1 MKEFIDIYRQNT
13 NEIEQFIYETLENI
27 GNLERHKKDN
37 YKKLFDIF
45 PSLELVYETD
55 NEKYIQTSPN
65 LYRNKTS
72 STPIGRDRRYLIKGV
87 SFKNSDVA
95 FTKPYVSSATKN
107 TCITAIKQENDQ
119 MIYMDFD
126 LSMLLQRL
134 GFLELHSKL
143 NILNKSFYG
152 GAGLSMVILAIFT
165 IGYALVSFFHTL
177 LFEANFSIEAIFKP
191 VVALTLGLAI
201 FDLAKTIL
209 EQEVFFKSY
218 SKDTKNEYRL
228 LIKFL
233 ITIIIALLI
242 EALMVVFKIAISDYT
257 QLINAFYLILG
268 VSIIIISLSIF
279 VFLSQKVNNSDLK

>member
-1 MKEFIDIYRQNT
+1 MKMKEFIDIYRQNT
-13 NEIEQFIYETLENI
+13 SEIEQFIYETLENI

-72 STPIGRDRRYLIKGV
+72 STPIGRDRKYLIKSV

-134 GFLELHSKL
+134 GFLELHNKL
-143 NILNKSFYG
+143 DILNKSFYIASG
-152 GAGLSMVILAIFT
+152 FSMVILAIFT
-165 IGYALVSFFHTL
+165 IGYALISFFHTL
-177 LFEANFSIEAIFKP
+177 FYEANFSIEAIFKP
-191 VVALTLGLAI
+191 IIAITLGLAI

-218 SKDTKNEYRL
+218 SKNTKNEYRL
-228 LIKFL
+228 LIKFI

-242 EALMVVFKIAISDYT
+242 EALMVVFKITISNYRE
-257 QLINAFYLILG
+257 LVNALYLISG
-268 VSIIIISLSIF
+268 VSIIIIALS
-279 VFLSQKVNNSDLK
+279 VFIYLSKNKDLD

>member
-13 NEIEQFIYETLENI
+13 NEIEQFIYETLENV

-45 PSLELVYETD
+45 PSLELVYESD

-65 LYRNKTS
+65 IYRTKIS
-72 STPIGRDRRYLIKGV
+72 QAPIGRDRRYLIKSV
-87 SFKNSDVA
+87 SFKNNDIA

-107 TCITAIKQENDQ
+107 TCITVIKQENDQ

-126 LSMLLQRL
+126 LSILLQRL

-152 GAGLSMVILAIFT
+152 GAGLSMVLLAVFT
-165 IGYALVSFFHTL
+165 IGYALISFFHTL
-177 LFEANFSIEAIFKP
+177 FFEANFSIEAIFKP
-191 VVALTLGLAI
+191 VIAITLGLAI

-218 SKDTKNEYRL
+218 SKNSKNEYRL
-228 LIKFL
+228 LIKFI
-233 ITIIIALLI
+233 ITIIIALMI
-242 EALMVVFKIAISDYT
+242 EALIVVFKITISDYRE
-257 QLINAFYLILG
+257 LINAFYLICG
-268 VSIIIISLSIF
+268 VSIILVALS
-279 VFLSQKVNNSDLK
+279 VFIYLTKNKNID

>member
-13 NEIEQFIYETLENI
+13 SEIEQFIYETLENI

-72 STPIGRDRRYLIKGV
+72 STPIGRDRKYLIKSV

-134 GFLELHSKL
+134 GFLELHNKL
-143 NILNKSFYG
+143 DILNKSFYIASG
-152 GAGLSMVILAIFT
+152 FSMVILAIFT
-165 IGYALVSFFHTL
+165 IGYALISFFHTL
-177 LFEANFSIEAIFKP
+177 FYEANFSIEAIFKP
-191 VVALTLGLAI
+191 IIAITLGLAI

-218 SKDTKNEYRL
+218 SKNTKNEYRL
-228 LIKFL
+228 LIKFI

-242 EALMVVFKIAISDYT
+242 EALMVVFKITISNYRE
-257 QLINAFYLILG
+257 LVNALYLISG
-268 VSIIIISLSIF
+268 VSIIIIALS
-279 VFLSQKVNNSDLK
+279 VFIYLSKNKDLD

>member
-65 LYRNKTS
+65 LYRNKIS
-72 STPIGRDRRYLIKGV
+72 KAPIGRDRSYLIKSV
-87 SFKNSDVA
+87 SFKNSDTA

-119 MIYMDFD
+119 MVYMDFD

-134 GFLELHSKL
+134 GFLELHNKL
-143 NILNKSFYG
+143 DVLNKSFYIASG
-152 GAGLSMVILAIFT
+152 FSMVILAIFT
-165 IGYALVSFFHTL
+165 IGYALISFFHTL
-177 LFEANFSIEAIFKP
+177 FFESNFSIEAIFKP
-191 VVALTLGLAI
+191 IIAITLGLAI

-218 SKDTKNEYRL
+218 SKNTKNEYRL
-228 LIKFL
+228 LIKFI

-242 EALMVVFKIAISDYT
+242 EALMVVFKITISDYRE
-257 QLINAFYLILG
+257 LVNALYLISG
-268 VSIIIISLSIF
+268 VSIIIIALS
-279 VFLSQKVNNSDLK
+279 VFIYLSKKKDID